1 MQPRDPDP
9 WPRARDWAGVRDD
22 AGPARRI
29 TLALLPL
36 RAFLGFTFCFA
47 GLQKLANPG
56 FFDASNPASIQA
68 QLAAALRSSPVH
80 ALIAPLA
87 HQPVA
92 LGVLIA
98 CGELAVGL
106 GTLAGLWGRVA
117 AAGGLVLSLMLF
129 LTVSFHASPYYTGS
143 DIVFVF
149 AWTPLLLAGSG
160 DVLSVDGFL
169 RRRQEV
175 QSWPGRA
182 GPSRAMSGQ
191 AGPGRSMPGHAGPG
205 IGRRSFTA
213 EGAAAG
219 VLALVAV
226 GLGGMAAVIGRLA
239 DGPARRSATPALG
252 AGTRSAGPTGSPDAA
267 PTRGR
272 KPGKTRPRRP
282 AGTRIGPASAV
293 PMGGAASFTDPSTG
307 DPSLVVQPSPGR
319 FLAFDAVCP
328 HAGCAVSYQPG
339 SRLFVCPCHGSEFNG
354 RTGAVI
360 VGPAPRG
367 LSRIQVAKGP
377 GGQLYV
383 S

>member
-1 MQPRDPDP
+1 MQTPQ
-9 WPRARDWAGVRDD
+9 
-22 AGPARRI
+22 PARRPGPQPGQAGPDRRLS
-29 TLALLPL
+29 LALLPL

-56 FFDASNPASIQA
+56 FFDAANPASIQA
-68 QLAAALRSSPVH
+68 QLAGAVRSSPVH

-87 HQPVA
+87 HLAVP
-92 LGVLIA
+92 LGLLIA

-160 DVLSVDGFL
+160 EVLSVDGVL
-169 RRRQEV
+169 RRRREELAGWQPTAYE
-175 QSWPGRA
+175 RA
-182 GPSRAMSGQ
+182 A
-191 AGPGRSMPGHAGPG
+191 
-205 IGRRSFTA
+205 IDRRRFAA

-219 VLALVAV
+219 LLALA
-226 GLGGMAAVIGRLA
+226 GLILGGMTAVIGRA
-239 DGPARRSATPALG
+239 AGGSARPPGSPALG
-252 AGTRSAGPTGSPDAA
+252 AGTSPARPAPASDAA
-267 PTRGR
+267 PARGKR
-272 KPGKTRPRRP
+272 TGTSGHRRP
-282 AGTRIGPASAV
+282 AGTRIGPADQV
-293 PMGGAASFTDPSTG
+293 PVGGAAAFTDPASG
-307 DPSLVVQPSPGR
+307 DPALVVQPSRGR

-328 HAGCAVSYQPG
+328 HAGCTVSYQPAA
-339 SRLFVCPCHGSEFNG
+339 RLFVCPCHGSQFNG

-360 VGPAPRG
+360 SGPAPRG
-367 LSRIQVAKGP
+367 LSRIPVDEGP

-383 S
+383 T

>member
-1 MQPRDPDP
+1 MQTRDPDR
-9 WPRARDWAGVRDD
+9 WPVPRDH
-22 AGPARRI
+22 AGPTRRVA
-29 TLALLPL
+29 LALLPL

-68 QLAAALRSSPVH
+68 QLAAAVRSSPVH

-129 LTVSFHASPYYTGS
+129 LTVSFHDSPYYTGS

-169 RRRQEV
+169 RRRQEA
-175 QSWPGRA
+175 QSEPGH
-182 GPSRAMSGQ
+182 
-191 AGPGRSMPGHAGPG
+191 AGPGHAGAGHAGAGHAGSGRTGPGYAGAGHAGPG
-205 IGRRSFTA
+205 IGRRGFAA

-219 VLALVAV
+219 LLALVAV
-226 GLGGMAAVIGRLA
+226 GLGGMAAVLGRLA
-239 DGPARRSATPALG
+239 GGTARRPATPALG
-252 AGTRSAGPTGSPDAA
+252 TGTRSAGPTDSPDAT
-267 PTRGR
+267 PTTGKKTG
-272 KPGKTRPRRP
+272 KPRPRRP
-282 AGTRIGPASAV
+282 AGTRIGPASGV
-293 PMGGAASFTDPSTG
+293 PVRGAASFTDPSSG
-307 DPSLVVQPSPGR
+307 DPSLVVQPVRAGFWPSTPSARTPGARCPTSPRASCSHARATAHSSTGGAGR
-319 FLAFDAVCP
+319 
-328 HAGCAVSYQPG
+328 S
-339 SRLFVCPCHGSEFNG
+339 SS
-354 RTGAVI
+354 
-360 VGPAPRG
+360 GPRRA
-367 LSRIQVAKGP
+367 A
-377 GGQLYV
+377 
-383 S
+383 